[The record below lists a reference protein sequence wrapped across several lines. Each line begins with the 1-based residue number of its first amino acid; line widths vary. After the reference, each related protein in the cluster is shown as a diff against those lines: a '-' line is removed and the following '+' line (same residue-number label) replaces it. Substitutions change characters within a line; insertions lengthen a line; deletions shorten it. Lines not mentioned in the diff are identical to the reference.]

1 MIKGYLSGQ
10 GFAFISNTGV
20 VQIYGFLKTPA
31 GDKNKPVKK

>member
-10 GFAFISNTGV
+10 GFAFISNIGV